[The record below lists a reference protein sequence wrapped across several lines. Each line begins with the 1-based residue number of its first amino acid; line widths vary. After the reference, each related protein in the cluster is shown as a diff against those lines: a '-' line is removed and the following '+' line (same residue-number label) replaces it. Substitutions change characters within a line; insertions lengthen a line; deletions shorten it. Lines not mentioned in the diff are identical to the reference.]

1 MAGMRE
7 GPSRD
12 RAFNHMMIQ
21 RHLDAVTEMR
31 FSSKVKLIKRTFGDN
46 KGWMLLVEG
55 AVGGHAM
62 NFQERKLYPTQH
74 KDYDVFKDAAFFT
87 PDIWSFEEMILD
99 LVENLG
105 EDQRVVN
112 PSRGFISKYLNDAS
126 FDRQHDYWRSDEA
139 RIQLL
144 RR

>member
-1 MAGMRE
+1 MRE

-31 FSSKVKLIKRTFGDN
+31 FSSKVKLVKRTMGDN

-55 AVGGHAM
+55 AVGGHAL
-62 NFQERKLYPTQH
+62 NFQEQRLYPVQH

-87 PDIWSFEEMILD
+87 LDIWSFEEMILD
-99 LVENLG
+99 LVDNLG

-126 FDRQHDYWRSDEA
+126 FERQNAYWQLDECSIGA
-139 RIQLL
+139 ATSR
-144 RR
+144 